1 MLDYIRKISWYIFS
15 NKKRYALIVLFL
27 LIANVLD
34 IIPPQLIGRTI
45 DLINNG
51 EMTATIMRNILLIF
65 AAVII
70 LTYVVSYWWGYL
82 LFEGAIKIESII
94 RSRLMRKFLLLS
106 PGFYERSKTGDLMAK
121 ATNDLK
127 TVNMATGFGIITL
140 LDSTTFLLTIVL
152 VMGFTISWQLTFFA
166 LLPLPL
172 LAVIE
177 QRLGKMINKRHKSS
191 QEAFGVMNDA
201 VLEVVEGVRL
211 TRSYVQEDAE
221 NKRFHKLT
229 ESYLNKFMKVEKLDA
244 FFQPLSIIVVSSSIA
259 ISFAYGAVLV
269 NNGVITV
276 GELITFNVYLNM
288 LIWPMFAL
296 GMLFNIMER
305 GNASYDRIQDVL
317 DETDDLNASGEA
329 TVQDTNFNFNE
340 VTFKYPTGTHNSLEN
355 ITLEIGKGE
364 TLGIVGKTGSGKSTF
379 IKQLLRIYP
388 EGSGDLIID
397 GLNISSLN
405 RKKLRDKLGYVSQ
418 ENILFSRTVRENIMF
433 GKPDATEA
441 ELAEAIQL
449 SAFDEDLARMPEG
462 LETLVGEKGV
472 SLSGGQKQRISI
484 ARSLIK
490 EPDILIL
497 DDALSAVDARTEQRI
512 INHIKNNRK
521 GKTTII
527 ITHRLSAVHHA
538 DKIIVLENGKIVE
551 SGTHQELSNGSGWYS
566 EQNDYFITGGES

>member
-65 AAVII
+65 AGVII

-317 DETDDLNASGEA
+317 DETDNLNVSGEA

-355 ITLEIGKGE
+355 ITLELGKGE

-441 ELAEAIQL
+441 ELTEAIQL

-538 DKIIVLENGKIVE
+538 DKIIVLENGKIAE

>member
-65 AAVII
+65 AGVII

-566 EQNDYFITGGES
+566 EQYDYFITGGES